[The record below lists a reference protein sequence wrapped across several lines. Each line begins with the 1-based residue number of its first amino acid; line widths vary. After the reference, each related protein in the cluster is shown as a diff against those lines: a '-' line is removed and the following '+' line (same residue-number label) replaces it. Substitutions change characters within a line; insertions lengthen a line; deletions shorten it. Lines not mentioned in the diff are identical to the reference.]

1 MSTLLE
7 KPIKVNRILVTT
19 GQQAKAIED
28 PVRMNILKI
37 LYKKQLSAEQILD
50 ELKKLGY
57 KKALTTIR
65 HHLDILKTSGLIQ
78 IVKIEESR
86 GAVTKYYGT
95 STKLIEYET
104 PDNFDSKYGNLIQ
117 STSSKIEK
125 LVKNIS
131 QKTNAKTKNHKSSE
145 NQNYSQSLLLEIVNR
160 ALTNILENSTF
171 ENSKAK

>member
-7 KPIKVNRILVTT
+7 NPIKVNRIVVTT
-19 GQQAKAIED
+19 GKQAKAIED
-28 PVRMNILKI
+28 PARIRILKI

-50 ELKKLGY
+50 ELKKIGY

-65 HHLDILKTSGLIQ
+65 HHLEILKISGLIQ
-78 IVKIEESR
+78 VVKIEESR

-95 STKLIEYET
+95 SIRLLEYEV
-104 PDNFDSKYGNLIQ
+104 PDDFDSKYGNLIK

-131 QKTNAKTKNHKSSE
+131 QKTYSKSKNQKSSDNKNY
-145 NQNYSQSLLLEIVNR
+145 NQYLLTEILNR
-160 ALTNILENSTF
+160 ALTNILENSNL
-171 ENSKAK
+171 ENSKTK